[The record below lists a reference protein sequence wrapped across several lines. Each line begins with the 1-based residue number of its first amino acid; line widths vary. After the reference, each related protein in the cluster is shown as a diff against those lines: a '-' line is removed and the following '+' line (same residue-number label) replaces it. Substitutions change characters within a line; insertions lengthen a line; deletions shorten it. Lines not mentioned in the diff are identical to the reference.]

1 MKDITEVIDE
11 TNRMLLRALSDNN
24 EFFLFEDRLKRE
36 FKLYT
41 LMKTHYSTDGKKLAK
56 CVQLGNIINHNCD
69 Y

>member
-41 LMKTHYSTDGKKLAK
+41 LMKSHYSKDGKITK